1 MPGAFQLP
9 YRVDARGN
17 KLEAWNVTPHHSGQ
31 SIGHHLWLRG
41 TSQMVE
47 QIIWSAPEYR
57 SVSVPASSRLQWTH
71 LLYAPG
77 DLGDSTR
84 ALLEL
89 LSRVVTLPSLS
100 EVRCSLA
107 LDWYKIP
114 EDDVDPYR
122 WANTEAGQLV
132 NLGKYQYRFDSEQQA
147 RVGRELCKR
156 LCAAVGLHPLLSQA
170 DVVLDVPGH
179 DAKQVAFGS
188 RAAATVARDT
198 SKPVVRVSA
207 RNEFR
212 PEAKSLTREQRSE
225 AIRDQF
231 YIQTPLYGRSTLI
244 VDDVFRSGDSMREV
258 ARAARAV
265 GASEVYGICA
275 VRTMRR

>member
-1 MPGAFQLP
+1 
-9 YRVDARGN
+9 
-17 KLEAWNVTPHHSGQ
+17 
-31 SIGHHLWLRG
+31 
-41 TSQMVE
+41 MVK
-47 QIIWSAPEYR
+47 QVIWSAPEYQ
-57 SVSVPASSRLQWTH
+57 SVPVPASSRLQWTH

-89 LSRVVTLPSLS
+89 LSRVVTLPSLG
-100 EVRCSLA
+100 EIRCSLA
-107 LDWYKIP
+107 LDWYKVP
-114 EDDVDPYR
+114 EDDVDPYQ
-122 WANTEAGQLV
+122 WANTEVGQLV
-132 NLGKYQYRFDSEQQA
+132 NLGKYRYRFDGEQQA

-156 LCAAVGLHPLLSQA
+156 LCAAIELHPLLSQA

-198 SKPVVRVSA
+198 SKPVVHVSA
-207 RNEFR
+207 RSEFR
-212 PEAKSLTREQRSE
+212 PEAKSLTREQKSE
-225 AIRDQF
+225 VIRNQF
-231 YIQTPLYGRSTLI
+231 YIPTPLHDRSALI

-258 ARAARAV
+258 ARAARAM

>member
-17 KLEAWNVTPHHSGQ
+17 RLEAWDVTPHHSGQ

-41 TSQMVE
+41 TSQMVK
-47 QIIWSAPEYR
+47 QIIWSAPEYQ
-57 SVSVPASSRLQWTH
+57 SDSVPASSRPQWTH

-77 DLGDSTR
+77 NLGGSTQ

-100 EVRCSLA
+100 GVRCSLA

-114 EDDVDPYR
+114 EDDVDPYQ
-122 WANTEAGQLV
+122 WANTEVGRLV
-132 NLGKYQYRFDSEQQA
+132 NLGKYQYRSDGEQQA
-147 RVGRELCKR
+147 RVGCELCKR
-156 LCAAVGLHPLLSQA
+156 LCEAIGLHPLLSQA

-179 DAKQVAFGS
+179 DARRVAFGS
-188 RAAATVARDT
+188 RAADTVARDT
-198 SKPVVRVSA
+198 SKPVVRVST

-212 PEAKSLTREQRSE
+212 PEAKSLTREQRSK

-231 YIQTPLYGRSTLI
+231 YIQTPLHGRSTLI
-244 VDDVFRSGDSMREV
+244 VDDVFRSGDSMGEV
-258 ARAARAV
+258 ARAARAM